1 MAKRAVWQKQQQRRH
16 KKNNIEAESGYTV
29 FTYDEIGKL
38 KDLVEDLGW
47 EHQRMSSDGQKSY
60 KKLTAMLGWEFE
72 S

>member
-1 MAKRAVWQKQQQRRH
+1 MAKKAERH

-29 FTYDEIGKL
+29 FTYDEMVKL

-47 EHQRMSSDGQKSY
+47 EHQRMTECGKLSY
-60 KKLTAMLGWEFE
+60 KRLTAMLGWKFE